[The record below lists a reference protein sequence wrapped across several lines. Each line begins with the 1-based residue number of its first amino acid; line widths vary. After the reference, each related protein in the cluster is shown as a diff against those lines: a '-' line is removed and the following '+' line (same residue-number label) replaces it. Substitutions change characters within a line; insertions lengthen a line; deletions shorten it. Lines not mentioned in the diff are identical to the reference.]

1 MNIGQRT
8 AGSCVIGEDKY
19 SKRIMDRSVG
29 VRFERYDGLKWK
41 SSQLYRDGEYN
52 RSINICTVFSF
63 ISTGFCFILESSG
76 ASISL
81 LVTSCC
87 RVESW

>member
-1 MNIGQRT
+1 M
-8 AGSCVIGEDKY
+8 GEGKY
-19 SKRIMDRSVG
+19 SRWIVNCSVG
-29 VRFERYDGLKWK
+29 VCFERYDGLKWK

-52 RSINICTVFSF
+52 RSMNICTVFSF

>member
-1 MNIGQRT
+1 
-8 AGSCVIGEDKY
+8 
-19 SKRIMDRSVG
+19 MDRSVG

-52 RSINICTVFSF
+52 RSMNIHTDYLY
-63 ISTGFCFILESSG
+63 IGTGFSFILESSG

-81 LVTSCC
+81 LVTPCC